1 MSKANLGTVELLGGE
16 MPLGCFHK
24 AAELQLTSVM
34 KAIMAA
40 TAQVVYGEVLWNPL
54 TIILLWNNRAA
65 KFFAGFLFAFATIA
79 TSKNMF
85 FSYRRGFSLLLT
97 H

>member
-1 MSKANLGTVELLGGE
+1 
-16 MPLGCFHK
+16 
-24 AAELQLTSVM
+24 
-34 KAIMAA
+34 MAA

-79 TSKNMF
+79 TSQDT
-85 FSYRRGFSLLLT
+85 LLLQDWFYCC
-97 H
+97 